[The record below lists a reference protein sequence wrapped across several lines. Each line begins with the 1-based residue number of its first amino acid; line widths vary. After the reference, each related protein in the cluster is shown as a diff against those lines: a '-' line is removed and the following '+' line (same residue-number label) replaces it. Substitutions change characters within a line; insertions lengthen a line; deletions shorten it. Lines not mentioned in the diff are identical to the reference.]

1 MAIDWSP
8 VSPST
13 PKYPPKLPS
22 PTSSRAS
29 HPRLS
34 EEDATSAQSGT
45 TPPSTAPPS
54 VASYEH
60 SCTFDADDWFS
71 RFREDLYVSDDTPSP
86 AVIED
91 AGDVPIYDA
100 TGNSRP
106 FKSFISGVTA
116 IGERQLVLF
125 VRHFYCGACQAY
137 LKALSQEIT
146 MQMYYTMPVPTSII
160 VIGCGSPA
168 LIPHYKAVTEC
179 PFPIFADPSRKL
191 FKRLGMSW
199 SLDIGSKRPEYMKEI
214 SPPAWLLEQIRQVSK
229 TRGMKKFKG
238 GNWLQIGGEFLFQ
251 NGQVIWCHR
260 MKNYRGHAEIQ
271 VLKQLLEIE
280 S

>member
-1 MAIDWSP
+1 MTHPHPQSLKMPAMF
-8 VSPST
+8 PS
-13 PKYPPKLPS
+13 
-22 PTSSRAS
+22 
-29 HPRLS
+29 
-34 EEDATSAQSGT
+34 T
-45 TPPSTAPPS
+45 TPPAIRDRSRVSYPESQPLAKDNLFSSSGTSTAEYVRSPCPFPMRAAEC
-54 VASYEH
+54 AS
-60 SCTFDADDWFS
+60 
-71 RFREDLYVSDDTPSP
+71 LLTP
-86 AVIED
+86 
-91 AGDVPIYDA
+91 
-100 TGNSRP
+100 RP
-106 FKSFISGVTA
+106 L
-116 IGERQLVLF
+116 Q
-125 VRHFYCGACQAY
+125 ACQAY